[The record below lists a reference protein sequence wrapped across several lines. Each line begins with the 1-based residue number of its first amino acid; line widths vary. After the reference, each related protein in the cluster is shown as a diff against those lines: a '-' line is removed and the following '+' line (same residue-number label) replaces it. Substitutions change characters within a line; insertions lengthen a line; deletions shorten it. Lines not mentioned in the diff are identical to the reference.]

1 VAAKGL
7 ASALSV
13 GSGFRGGLFS
23 SSLLLG
29 SLFGAAAVL
38 GLEAVLG
45 RTGLVPGGLDYVAYT
60 LVGMGAMAAAIIG
73 APLTMIFLVLE
84 LTGSFPASLGV
95 MVGVIVAS
103 VTVRL
108 TFGYSFATWR
118 FHVRGVPI
126 RSALDVGWMTE
137 LTVERLMQR
146 DIETAPLDITIAEF
160 RRRFPLGGADR
171 VFLLDDEK
179 RYAGMVLSADLHSA
193 DLDGNLAEK
202 AAAHRS
208 AVGHFLLPQQSA
220 RAALDRFAAAEADEL
235 PVVDTPRDLHIVG
248 ALSEAEALRRYTQAL
263 ERARAEELGERTL
276 FGPA

>member
-1 VAAKGL
+1 L

-13 GSGFRGGLFS
+13 GAGSLKRLFS

-29 SLFGAAAVL
+29 SVFGAAVVL
-38 GLEAVLG
+38 GLEAGLG
-45 RTGLVPGGLDYVAYT
+45 QIGLVPGGLDYVAYT

-108 TFGYSFATWR
+108 SFGYSFATWR

-126 RSALDVGWMTE
+126 RGAHDVGWVAE
-137 LTVERLMQR
+137 LTVESLMQR
-146 DIETAPLDITIAEF
+146 GTETAPLDITVAEF

-171 VFLLDDEK
+171 VFLLDDGK
-179 RYAGMVLSADLHSA
+179 RYVGMALSADLHSA
-193 DLDGNLAEK
+193 DLDGKLEEK
-202 AAAHRS
+202 AAAHLS
-208 AVGHFLLPQQSA
+208 GAGHFLLPQQSV
-220 RAALDRFAAAEADEL
+220 RTALDRFAAAEADEL
-235 PVVDTPRDLHIVG
+235 PVVDNVTDLHVLG
-248 ALSEAEALRRYTQAL
+248 ALSEADALRRYTQAL

-276 FGPA
+276 FGPE